1 MKFKIATLCLL
12 FSVIYLSSCEDI
24 IDVDLNSV
32 DPELVIEGVIRMG
45 ENPEVLITKT
55 KDFGDN
61 NDYPPITDAQVVIT
75 DDAGN
80 SETLQTNEAGKY
92 IATTLEGTE
101 RRTYSLSVTYGDKQY
116 TASTRMPPRVELD
129 SLTMFKFPMV
139 DFYDP
144 MVHFVD
150 PVGEENQYYRFVMAI
165 NGEWPKLRM
174 RLMSTEFVDGSIIR
188 QPIFVRFDDDRDD
201 GPIQSGDV
209 ITVEMRCLDKGTYTF
224 FETMDN
230 GDFAL
235 ANPTSN
241 ITGGAL
247 GYFGA
252 YSYTRKEIEMN
263 Y

>member
-1 MKFKIATLCLL
+1 MKSKIAAL
-12 FSVIYLSSCEDI
+12 FFIVSALWLSSCEDV

-32 DPELVIEGVIRMG
+32 DPEIVIEGVIRMG

-61 NDYPPITDAQVVIT
+61 NEYTPIKDAQVIIT
-75 DDAGN
+75 NGAGN

-92 IATTLEGTE
+92 IATTMIGTE
-101 RRTYSLSVTYGDKQY
+101 RQTYSLSVTYEDKQY
-116 TASTRMPPRVELD
+116 TASTYMPPHVELD

-150 PVGEENQYYRFVMAI
+150 PLGEENQYYRFVMAI

-174 RLMSTEFVDGSIIR
+174 RLMSTEFVDGDIIR
-188 QPIFVRFDDDRDD
+188 QPIFVRYEDDRDD
-201 GPIQSGDV
+201 DPIKSGDV
-209 ITVEMRCLDKGTYTF
+209 VTVEMRCLDKGTYTF

-241 ITGGAL
+241 IKGGAL

-252 YSYTRKEIEMN
+252 YSYTRKDITMDF
-263 Y
+263 